1 MFYLL
6 YLSMVAI
13 YCIAF
18 CNQIKIVTVNTII
31 TYHQFYLILELFQ
44 NLLSEALLQFQNL
57 QNELQKPRYSTDL

>member
-44 NLLSEALLQFQNL
+44 NLLLEALLQFQNL